1 METETTS
8 SQELFENDINIMLE
22 PIDLNCVEQ
31 GLYEQ
36 LLSRD
41 SSQDRQTELQ
51 HKEDRERLTENT
63 EISSMEGNDG
73 PEMSKY
79 NKEFLDKVLIVL
91 NIRIQVDFDF

>member
-1 METETTS
+1 METEAPS
-8 SQELFENDINIMLE
+8 SQELFENDINIQLE

-41 SSQDRQTELQ
+41 SSEDLQ
-51 HKEDRERLTENT
+51 HKEDRGRLTENT

-73 PEMSKY
+73 PEMSTY

-91 NIRIQVDFDF
+91 NIRIQVVFDF